1 MAVWVVRA
9 GSRGGQEQVAI
20 DKNVAT
26 IHWNELPDLSGV
38 TTRDALADL
47 YRQRNTDASPNK
59 AAIDV
64 GQVWA
69 FRERMKEGDLAVLP
83 LHTRS
88 AIAIGRIIGP
98 YKYRTD
104 LGSEVLHTRPVEWI
118 RKDIPRTT
126 FDQDIL
132 NSFGALMTVCQIT
145 RNNAEER
152 IMAVLSGKEIP
163 SQGMAATDQAG
174 GGSDIAQSNNGYTSA
189 TIAFLKELPK
199 RTSDTEWHKNNKI
212 RYNHVLR
219 DPTRNL
225 IRQIREKYITRLS
238 QDVADCPRQLS
249 VLKKNDYG
257 KGGYYGHYWFAF
269 YDPSARTKTH
279 SSQLFFILHGTGEL
293 CRYGFSLGYYSRQYL
308 QRLRHAIHD
317 NPAAAANYL
326 SAAPSGTAVEI
337 KINGNAHRWT
347 VGDWANLLTADLA
360 KATGGDIKDAEIS
373 IFRELPLDVLV
384 EHDEPLVDTVGN
396 YLVWAWPFFDASI
409 TGKWGDSHKAPPEP
423 SLPVAVDAQKT
434 PVDLTAATAV
444 PHPTIPTRG
453 SEPISTLVFKKR
465 N

>member
-257 KGGYYGHYWFAF
+257 KGGYYGHYWFALMIRVLA
-269 YDPSARTKTH
+269 PKRTLLN
-279 SSQLFFILHGTGEL
+279 SSSYCMAQVNCAAMASRWATTLGNTSNACDTLFTIILLPLQIT
-293 CRYGFSLGYYSRQYL
+293 SRQP
-308 QRLRHAIHD
+308 QVVRRLR
-317 NPAAAANYL
+317 
-326 SAAPSGTAVEI
+326 SRS
-337 KINGNAHRWT
+337 T
-347 VGDWANLLTADLA
+347 VMLIVGRL
-360 KATGGDIKDAEIS
+360 ATG
-373 IFRELPLDVLV
+373 
-384 EHDEPLVDTVGN
+384 
-396 YLVWAWPFFDASI
+396 
-409 TGKWGDSHKAPPEP
+409 
-423 SLPVAVDAQKT
+423 
-434 PVDLTAATAV
+434 
-444 PHPTIPTRG
+444 PTC
-453 SEPISTLVFKKR
+453 
-465 N
+465 